1 MNFYNVLNMKNV
13 YLFLFMVSMCFTFSC
28 SSNSNQINNM
38 GSNTTDDIK
47 LDNKSMESS
56 NLSDQNTEGLF
67 ARITTNR
74 GDILILLEYQKT
86 PMTVGNFVG
95 LVEGK
100 MTNNKKG
107 GNEPFFDGLKF
118 HRVIADFM
126 IQGGCPL
133 GTGTGD
139 PGYKFPDE
147 FHPDLKHDRAG
158 VLSMANSGPNT
169 NGSQFFITHK
179 ETPWLDNKHSVFGYV
194 IEGQDV
200 VDKIQEND
208 VIESIQIIRKGRDAK
223 KFDALSSFEEWKKHY
238 VTKFKKEQYEKEKAA
253 QDQLNKISKGAKK
266 TSSGLA
272 YKMEKNGSGRNA
284 KAGDVVSVHYTG
296 YLMDGTKFDSSL
308 DRGDPIEF
316 PLGQG
321 RVIKGWDE
329 GIALLNIG
337 AKATLI
343 IPPNLGY
350 GSRAMGPIPANSIL
364 IFEVELVDI
373 K

>member
-1 MNFYNVLNMKNV
+1 MKNV
-13 YLFLFMVSMCFTFSC
+13 YLLFITISICFAFSC
-28 SSNSNQINNM
+28 TSNPNKVNNMDNIKSSADFSEESSEDISSN
-38 GSNTTDDIK
+38 
-47 LDNKSMESS
+47 DN
-56 NLSDQNTEGLF
+56 GLF
-67 ARITTNR
+67 AKIKTNK
-74 GDILILLEYQKT
+74 GDILISLEFEKT

-100 MTNNKKG
+100 IPNNKKEK
-107 GNEPFFDGLKF
+107 NEPFFNGLKF

-147 FHPDLKHDRAG
+147 FHPDLKHNKSG
-158 VLSMANSGPNT
+158 ILSMANSGPNT

-179 ETPWLDNKHSVFGYV
+179 ETPWLDNKHSVFGHV
-194 IEGQDV
+194 VEGQNV
-200 VDKIQEND
+200 VDSIQQD
-208 VIESIQIIRKGRDAK
+208 DFIESIEIVRKGKKAK
-223 KFDALSSFEEWKKHY
+223 NFNALFSFEEGQKD
-238 VTKFKKEQYEKEKAA
+238 FKKEQLEKEKEM
-253 QDQLNKISKGAKK
+253 QDQLNKISKGSKK
-266 TSSGLA
+266 TPSGLM
-272 YKMEKNGSGRNA
+272 YKIDKKGSGDYA
-284 KAGDVVSVHYTG
+284 KAGDIVSVHYTG
-296 YLMDGTKFDSSL
+296 FLPDGTKFDSSV
-308 DRGDPIEF
+308 DRGEPIEF

-329 GIALLNIG
+329 GITLLNIG
-337 AKATLI
+337 SKATLI
-343 IPPNLGY
+343 IPPSLGY

>member
-1 MNFYNVLNMKNV
+1 MKNV
-13 YLFLFMVSMCFTFSC
+13 YLFLFMVSTCFAFSC
-28 SSNSNQINNM
+28 SSNSNQVNNM
-38 GSNTTDDIK
+38 DNIESN
-47 LDNKSMESS
+47 NKSTEESHF
-56 NLSDQNTEGLF
+56 SDKNTDGLF
-67 ARITTNR
+67 AKITTSR
-74 GDILILLEYQKT
+74 GEILISLEYQKT

-95 LVEGK
+95 LAEGK
-100 MTNNKKG
+100 IINNKKG
-107 GNEPFFDGLKF
+107 KNEPFFDGLKF

-126 IQGGCPL
+126 IQGGCPS

-147 FHPDLKHDRAG
+147 FHSDLKHDKPG

-179 ETPWLDNKHSVFGYV
+179 DTPWLDNKHSVFGYV

-200 VDKIQEND
+200 VDSIQQD
-208 VIESIQIIRKGRDAK
+208 DLIESVKIIRIGSGAK
-223 KFDALSSFEEWKKHY
+223 RFDALSSFEDGQKD
-238 VTKFKKEQYEKEKAA
+238 FKKEQLEKEKAI

-266 TSSGLA
+266 TSSGLM
-272 YKMEKNGSGRNA
+272 YKIEKEGSGNNA
-284 KAGDVVSVHYTG
+284 KAGDIVSVHYTG
-296 YLMDGTKFDSSL
+296 YLPDGTKFDSSV
-308 DRGDPIEF
+308 DRGEPIEF

-329 GIALLNIG
+329 GISLLNIG
-337 AKATLI
+337 AKASLI
-343 IPPNLGY
+343 IPPDLGY

>member
-1 MNFYNVLNMKNV
+1 MKNV
-13 YLFLFMVSMCFTFSC
+13 YLFLFAVSTCFAFSC
-28 SSNSNQINNM
+28 SSNSNQVNNM
-38 GSNTTDDIK
+38 DKLEKNNKLIEESNYSDDH
-47 LDNKSMESS
+47 D
-56 NLSDQNTEGLF
+56 GLY
-67 ARITTNR
+67 AKITTSR
-74 GDILILLEYQKT
+74 GEILIFLEHQKT

-95 LVEGK
+95 LAEGK
-100 MTNNKKG
+100 IINNKKG
-107 GNEPFFDGLKF
+107 KNEPFFDGLKF

-147 FHPDLKHDRAG
+147 FHPELKHDRPG
-158 VLSMANSGPNT
+158 ILSMANSGPST

-179 ETPWLDNKHSVFGYV
+179 ETPWLDNKHSVFGHV
-194 IEGQDV
+194 VEGQDV
-200 VDKIQEND
+200 VNNIQQD
-208 VIESIQIIRKGRDAK
+208 DFIESIKIIRVGSEAK
-223 KFDALSSFEEWKKHY
+223 KFDALSSFEDGQKE
-238 VTKFKKEQYEKEKAA
+238 FKKEQLEKEKAM

-266 TSSGLA
+266 TESGLM
-272 YKMEKNGSGRNA
+272 YKIEKKGSGKNA
-284 KAGDVVSVHYTG
+284 KAGDVVSVHYSGFLT
-296 YLMDGTKFDSSL
+296 DGTKFDSSL
-308 DRGDPIEF
+308 DRGQPIEF

-321 RVIKGWDE
+321 KVIKGWDE
-329 GIALLNIG
+329 GISLLNIG